1 MRAVIE
7 SSEDLGRLVRRIRQQ
22 FGLSQRELADALETS
37 QRYIHELEAGK
48 PKRADAAYFRTLARL
63 GIRLSAT
70 VDIDES

>member
-37 QRYIHELEAGK
+37 QRYIYELEAGK
-48 PKRADAAYFRTLARL
+48 PKRADADYFRTLARL